1 MATSET
7 VKIHEITRVM
17 PSSDSPQSINKFSLP
32 LTFFDTYW
40 FKFPPALALYW
51 YQLTDSNS
59 TPSYFNSQI
68 LPTLKQ
74 SLSLALTYYLPLA
87 GYLKWP
93 LGSSKPIVSYT
104 PNDGVTLTVTE
115 SNVANFDTLISNE
128 MNQATDLHP
137 LVPHLIL
144 SDDKAEILALQI
156 TLFPHQGF
164 CIGTSARHSVVDGKT
179 ASMFMRSWA
188 YLCKYGTGGNIG
200 KNPCLPPE
208 LTPSFDRSII
218 KDPTGLDMLFLNK
231 WLAIFDEGQE
241 PNTRSLKIPHQFPL
255 VSQEMVRARFEFS
268 SKDVQ
273 QLREKLYLTTC
284 LVKTK
289 GEGDRVVVI
298 DFGVDCRSRLDPPV
312 PLTYFGNCVMNYSSS
327 AEARNFM
334 GGNGFGFAVEMV
346 SDMVQKIKKGVVEGA
361 EKDVSNF
368 YTLKPGT
375 QLIIVAG
382 SPKLNVY
389 EADFG
394 VMSKIK
400 KVEMVSIERDEAVF
414 MAESRDG
421 SGGVEIVLALK
432 KHEMEK
438 FTALFSSITMQFVI
452 KYSLELWWTDD
463 GACRSLKFHRPP
475 EIFLGKCVALRQLLN
490 LFLF

>member
-1 MATSET
+1 MRSLE
-7 VKIHEITRVM
+7 
-17 PSSDSPQSINKFSLP
+17 SSLP
-32 LTFFDTYW
+32 LTRHSQSMNSVFHSPTYTGSNS
-40 FKFPPALALYW
+40 
-51 YQLTDSNS
+51 QTNS

-74 SLSLALTYYLPLA
+74 SLSLALAYYLPLA

-104 PNDGVTLTVTE
+104 PNDGVTLTVAE

-128 MNQATDLHP
+128 MHQATDLHP

-200 KNPCLPPE
+200 KTL
-208 LTPSFDRSII
+208 
-218 KDPTGLDMLFLNK
+218 GL
-231 WLAIFDEGQE
+231 E
-241 PNTRSLKIPHQFPL
+241 PNTRSLKIPHQFPP

-268 SKDVQ
+268 SKVVQ
-273 QLREKLYLTTC
+273 QLREKALS
-284 LVKTK
+284 K
-289 GEGDRVVVI
+289 VVVI

-334 GGNGFGFAVEMV
+334 GRNGFGFAVEM
-346 SDMVQKIKKGVVEGA
+346 
-361 EKDVSNF
+361 DVSNF

-400 KVEMVSIERDEAVF
+400 KVEMVSIERDEA
-414 MAESRDG
+414 
-421 SGGVEIVLALK
+421 
-432 KHEMEK
+432 
-438 FTALFSSITMQFVI
+438 
-452 KYSLELWWTDD
+452 
-463 GACRSLKFHRPP
+463 
-475 EIFLGKCVALRQLLN
+475 
-490 LFLF
+490 

>member
-1 MATSET
+1 MAIFET
-7 VKIHEITRVM
+7 VKIHEITRVI
-17 PSSDSPQSINKFSLP
+17 PSSDSPQSINEFSLP
-32 LTFFDTYW
+32 LT
-40 FKFPPALALYW
+40 KFPPALALYW
-51 YQLTDSNS
+51 YQLTNSNS

-74 SLSLALTYYLPLA
+74 SLSLALAYYLPLA
-87 GYLKWP
+87 GYLKRP

-104 PNDGVTLTVTE
+104 PNDGVTLTVAE

-128 MNQATDLHP
+128 MHQATDLHP

-164 CIGTSARHSVVDGKT
+164 CIGTSARHSVVDGNTRK
-179 ASMFMRSWA
+179 
-188 YLCKYGTGGNIG
+188 
-200 KNPCLPPE
+200 
-208 LTPSFDRSII
+208 SII

-231 WLAIFDEGQE
+231 WLAIFDEAQE
-241 PNTRSLKIPHQFPL
+241 PNTRSLKIPHQFPP

-273 QLREKLYLTTC
+273 QLREKALSKLVITNEKKYHPSTFVLTLAYTATC
-284 LVKTK
+284 LVKPK
-289 GEGDRVVVI
+289 EKVI
-298 DFGVDCRSRLDPPV
+298 GLYFGMDCRSRLDPPV

-346 SDMVQKIKKGVVEGA
+346 SDTIQKIKKGVVEGA

-382 SPKLNVY
+382 
-389 EADFG
+389 
-394 VMSKIK
+394 
-400 KVEMVSIERDEAVF
+400 
-414 MAESRDG
+414 
-421 SGGVEIVLALK
+421 
-432 KHEMEK
+432 
-438 FTALFSSITMQFVI
+438 
-452 KYSLELWWTDD
+452 
-463 GACRSLKFHRPP
+463 
-475 EIFLGKCVALRQLLN
+475 
-490 LFLF
+490 

>member
-7 VKIHEITRVM
+7 VKIHEIIRVI
-17 PSSDSPQSINKFSLP
+17 PSFNLPQSLNELSLP

-40 FKFPPALALYW
+40 FKFPPTLVLFW
-51 YQLTDSNS
+51 YQLPDSNS

-68 LPTLKQ
+68 LPTLKK
-74 SLSLALTYYLPLA
+74 SLSLALAYYLPLA

-93 LGSSKPIVSYT
+93 LGSSKPIISYT
-104 PNDGVTLTVTE
+104 PNDGVSLTVAE

-128 MNQATDLHP
+128 MHQATDLHP

-144 SDDKAEILALQI
+144 SDDKAEVLALQI

-164 CIGTSARHSVVDGKT
+164 CIGTSACHSVLDGQT
-179 ASMFMRSWA
+179 TSMFLRSWA
-188 YLCKYGTGGNIG
+188 YLCNYGTGGNIG

-208 LTPSFDRSII
+208 LTPSFDRSNI

-231 WLAIFDEGQE
+231 WLAIFDEDQG
-241 PNTRSLKIPHQFPL
+241 PNTRSLKLPYQFPPG
-255 VSQEMVRARFEFS
+255 SQEMVRGRFEFS

-273 QLREKLYLTTC
+273 QLREKALSKLVNTNEKKYHLSTFVLTLAYIATC

-289 GEGDRVVVI
+289 GECDRVVVI
-298 DFGVDCRSRLDPPV
+298 DFGVDCRSRLDPSL
-312 PLTYFGNCVMNYSSS
+312 PLTYFGACVMNYSSS
-327 AEARNFM
+327 TEARNFM

-382 SPKLNVY
+382 SPKLNIY
-389 EADFG
+389 QADFG
-394 VMSKIK
+394 VMGKIK

-432 KHEMEK
+432 KHEMDK
-438 FTALFSSITMQFVI
+438 FTTLFSSGLNI
-452 KYSLELWWTDD
+452 
-463 GACRSLKFHRPP
+463 
-475 EIFLGKCVALRQLLN
+475 LRAKTSMSEYDIVTLLP
-490 LFLF
+490 

>member
-1 MATSET
+1 MATSEI
-7 VKIHEITRVM
+7 VKIHEIIRVI
-17 PSSDSPQSINKFSLP
+17 PSSDLPQSINELSLP

-40 FKFPPALALYW
+40 FKFPPTLALFW
-51 YQLTDSNS
+51 YQLPDSNS
-59 TPSYFNSQI
+59 TPFYFNSQI
-68 LPTLKQ
+68 LPTLKK
-74 SLSLALTYYLPLA
+74 SLSLALAYYLPLA

-93 LGSSKPIVSYT
+93 LRSSKPIISYT
-104 PNDGVTLTVTE
+104 PNDGVSLTVAE

-128 MNQATDLHP
+128 MHQATDLHP

-144 SDDKAEILALQI
+144 SDDKVEVLALQI

-164 CIGTSARHSVVDGKT
+164 CISTSARNSVLGAQAT
-179 ASMFMRSWA
+179 SMFLRSWA
-188 YLCKYGTGGNIG
+188 YLCNYGTGGNIG

-208 LTPSFDRSII
+208 LTPSFDRSNI

-231 WLAIFDEGQE
+231 WLAIFNEGQG
-241 PNTRSLKIPHQFPL
+241 PNTRSLKILHQFPP
-255 VSQEMVRARFEFS
+255 A
-268 SKDVQ
+268 
-273 QLREKLYLTTC
+273 TC

-298 DFGVDCRSRLDPPV
+298 DFGVDCKSSLDPPL
-312 PLTYFGNCVMNYSSS
+312 PFTYFGNCVMNYSSS
-327 AEARNFM
+327 TEARNFM

-382 SPKLNVY
+382 SLKLNIY
-389 EADFG
+389 KADFG
-394 VMSKIK
+394 VIGKIK
-400 KVEMVSIERDEAVF
+400 KVEMVSIERDEAIF

-432 KHEMEK
+432 KHEMDK
-438 FTALFSSITMQFVI
+438 RH
-452 KYSLELWWTDD
+452 YSTWL
-463 GACRSLKFHRPP
+463 H
-475 EIFLGKCVALRQLLN
+475 
-490 LFLF
+490 

>member
-1 MATSET
+1 M
-7 VKIHEITRVM
+7 
-17 PSSDSPQSINKFSLP
+17 SP
-32 LTFFDTYW
+32 
-40 FKFPPALALYW
+40 
-51 YQLTDSNS
+51 DSNS

-93 LGSSKPIVSYT
+93 LGSSKPIVSCT
-104 PNDGVTLTVTE
+104 PNDGVTLTVAD
-115 SNVANFDTLISNE
+115 SNVANFDTLISNQ

-164 CIGTSARHSVVDGKT
+164 CIGTSARRSVVDGKT
-179 ASMFMRSWA
+179 ANMFMRSWA

-241 PNTRSLKIPHQFPL
+241 PKTRSLKIPRQFPP

-273 QLREKLYLTTC
+273 QLREKALSKLVITNEKKYHLSTFVLTLAYTATC
-284 LVKTK
+284 LVKIK

-346 SDMVQKIKKGVVEGA
+346 SDMVQKIKKG
-361 EKDVSNF
+361 
-368 YTLKPGT
+368 L
-375 QLIIVAG
+375 
-382 SPKLNVY
+382 
-389 EADFG
+389 
-394 VMSKIK
+394 SKIK
-400 KVEMVSIERDEAVF
+400 KVEMVSIERNEAVF

-438 FTALFSSITMQFVI
+438 FTDLFSSGLPC
-452 KYSLELWWTDD
+452 S
-463 GACRSLKFHRPP
+463 
-475 EIFLGKCVALRQLLN
+475 
-490 LFLF
+490 

>member
-1 MATSET
+1 M
-7 VKIHEITRVM
+7 ITNEKKFHL
-17 PSSDSPQSINKFSLP
+17 SIFV
-32 LTFFDTYW
+32 LT
-40 FKFPPALALYW
+40 LA
-51 YQLTDSNS
+51 
-59 TPSYFNSQI
+59 
-68 LPTLKQ
+68 
-74 SLSLALTYYLPLA
+74 
-87 GYLKWP
+87 
-93 LGSSKPIVSYT
+93 YT
-104 PNDGVTLTVTE
+104 
-115 SNVANFDTLISNE
+115 A
-128 MNQATDLHP
+128 
-137 LVPHLIL
+137 
-144 SDDKAEILALQI
+144 
-156 TLFPHQGF
+156 
-164 CIGTSARHSVVDGKT
+164 
-179 ASMFMRSWA
+179 
-188 YLCKYGTGGNIG
+188 
-200 KNPCLPPE
+200 
-208 LTPSFDRSII
+208 
-218 KDPTGLDMLFLNK
+218 
-231 WLAIFDEGQE
+231 
-241 PNTRSLKIPHQFPL
+241 
-255 VSQEMVRARFEFS
+255 
-268 SKDVQ
+268 
-273 QLREKLYLTTC
+273 TC

-382 SPKLNVY
+382 SPKLTVY

-463 GACRSLKFHRPP
+463 GACRSLKLHRPP

>member
-164 CIGTSARHSVVDGKT
+164 CIGTSARHTV
-179 ASMFMRSWA
+179 
-188 YLCKYGTGGNIG
+188 
-200 KNPCLPPE
+200 

-255 VSQEMVRARFEFS
+255 VSQEMVRAREAL
-268 SKDVQ
+268 SKLVITN
-273 QLREKLYLTTC
+273 EKKFHLSIFVLTLAYTATC

-382 SPKLNVY
+382 SPKLTVY

-438 FTALFSSITMQFVI
+438 FTAFCGGQMTVPVV
-452 KYSLELWWTDD
+452 
-463 GACRSLKFHRPP
+463 R
-475 EIFLGKCVALRQLLN
+475 
-490 LFLF
+490 